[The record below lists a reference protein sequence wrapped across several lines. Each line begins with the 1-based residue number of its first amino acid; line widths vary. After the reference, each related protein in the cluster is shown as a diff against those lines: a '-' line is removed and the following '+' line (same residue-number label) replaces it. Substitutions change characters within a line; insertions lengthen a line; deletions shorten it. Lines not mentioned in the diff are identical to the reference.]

1 MSRVA
6 LAIGDRESPTTAHER
21 KGKSMSTDLEN
32 EQDGPSGSK
41 LRITQVTF
49 GTLVSIG
56 NYENERFSATAEV
69 QAGQDPSEVMGELI
83 DWVSRQACKPTRAE
97 KAAGKLLKDIAGLHD
112 RLNHYISCAHYR
124 NRSAIRTSKELAE
137 AEKDPAAAS
146 PQTQSQIARM
156 RADLAANQQSL
167 TEAAATCAALTAEIE
182 AAERRP
188 DVVAARALLQIAPG
202 KPPVLDLSLTNVDDI
217 PY

>member
-1 MSRVA
+1 
-6 LAIGDRESPTTAHER
+6 
-21 KGKSMSTDLEN
+21 MSTDLEN
-32 EQDGPSGSK
+32 EEAAADEERMIAILQGHAPTGSK

-49 GTLVSIG
+49 GTLVGIG

-97 KAAGKLLKDIAGLHD
+97 KAAGKLLQTLAGVRE
-112 RLNHYISCAHYR
+112 RLNHHISCAHYR
-124 NRSAIRTSKELAE
+124 NRETIRTSKELAE

-146 PQTQSQIARM
+146 PQTQAQIARM
-156 RADLAANQQSL
+156 RADIAANQASL
-167 TEAAATCAALTAEIE
+167 AEAVSTCAALTAEIE

-188 DVVAARALLQIAPG
+188 DVVAARALLRIVPDEI
-202 KPPVLDLSLTNVDDI
+202 PTLDLSLTNTDDI